1 MSKYYVTVQAV
12 VTNAVVEE
20 TYLIDAT
27 DVDTAEQRVIDGEG
41 ELINEDIID
50 FGTTLEES
58 VIEVKSK

>member
-50 FGTTLEES
+50 FGTTVKES
-58 VIEVKSK
+58 VVEVKSK

>member
-1 MSKYYVTVQAV
+1 MSKYYVTVRAV